1 MLGDY
6 LGDGIEKYF
15 PNFLIK
21 VLLTQ
26 SETNDVKKGGGEKSV
41 LCCFKYTLLLK
52 RRQPKIKSF
61 G

>member
-26 SETNDVKKGGGEKSV
+26 SETNDVKKGGGS
-41 LCCFKYTLLLK
+41 LFYAALNTHYC
-52 RRQPKIKSF
+52 
-61 G
+61 